1 VCDGYEVLKG
11 AFMFEWLCVVQE
23 RIWQIILVSLLW
35 IITIHIER

>member
-23 RIWQIILVSLLW
+23 RI
-35 IITIHIER
+35 